1 MADGGPSLILKAVAD
16 INTVPAADWDACA
29 GPDNPFVS
37 HAFLSALEDSGSAV
51 GKTGWMPQHLLV
63 EDECGALLACA
74 PMYLKTH
81 SYGEYVFDHGWAH
94 AYEQAGG
101 RYYPKLQVAVPFT
114 PVPGPRLLARPGPMA
129 ELAEAALVSG
139 MQRVA
144 ERHGV
149 CTVHVTFLPEGQW
162 QALGEE
168 GWLQR
173 TGQQFHWHN
182 DGYRSFDDFLASLA
196 SRKRKA
202 IRKERR
208 EVADSGATMRVLT
221 GDEITDELWHR
232 FYGFYIATSDRK
244 WGYPYLTE
252 EFFLLLGERMADKV
266 VLVFA
271 EVDGHPVGAALNLM
285 GTDTLYG
292 RNWGADGS
300 HRFLHFEACYYQA
313 IEFAIARGLAHVE
326 AGAQGSH
333 KVQRGYVPQRTYSAH
348 LIRDPALE
356 RAVADFL
363 DQERRM
369 IEWEMEAVADGS
381 PYRKG
386 EGS

>member
-1 MADGGPSLILKAVAD
+1 MADGSPSLILKAVAD

-29 GPDNPFVS
+29 GADNPFVS

-51 GKTGWMPQHLLV
+51 GRTGWMPQHLLV

-114 PVPGPRLLARPGPMA
+114 PVPGPRLLVRPGPMA

-149 CTVHVTFLPEGQW
+149 CTVHVTFLPEDQW

-182 DGYRSFDDFLASLA
+182 DGYRTFDDFLASLA

-221 GDEITDELWHR
+221 GDEITDEHWHR
-232 FYGFYIATSDRK
+232 FFGFYVATSDRK

-252 EFFLLLGERMADKV
+252 EFFLLLGERMAGKV

-313 IEFAIARGLAHVE
+313 IEFAIAHGLARVE

-386 EGS
+386 EG